1 MNRIKKLAFQWKMLF
16 NCDLYA
22 NHRDTFFSHKRDNEN
37 YPSSVVNDTKEQLA
51 PSQKYLGLVLDFK
64 LNFNEHIDNKINKC
78 NKILGTMK
86 IFSLTLWKKAC

>member
-1 MNRIKKLAFQWKMLF
+1 MNRIKNLAFQWKMLF
-16 NCDLYA
+16 NYDLYA

-78 NKILGTMK
+78 NKIIGTMK
-86 IFSLTLWKKAC
+86 IFSLTL

>member
-1 MNRIKKLAFQWKMLF
+1 MLF
-16 NCDLYA
+16 NYDLYA

-78 NKILGTMK
+78 NKIIGTMK

>member
-1 MNRIKKLAFQWKMLF
+1 MLF
-16 NCDLYA
+16 NYDLYA

-78 NKILGTMK
+78 NKIIGTMK
-86 IFSLTLWKKAC
+86 IFSLTL